1 MPDWTPDPARAAR
14 RLADYERRRYQRKR
28 AGDWA
33 PFTDTAPVRQHLQA
47 LREAGVTQE
56 QISEAAGV
64 SVATLIRAAKQTR
77 MTSAAADAI
86 MAIPIPIPGLDPDV
100 DRQQPPGAAVM
111 TAGEKLQTLV
121 ADGWTLVQIAQATG
135 LSERAIYQQVHQQVP
150 PARTTAEAIDRVYD
164 QLVDN
169 DPGDGHIAA
178 RARLRAERAGWQ
190 PSTPP
195 QPPEADI
202 DDVAVERVVA
212 GDRLPLRPAE
222 QHSVLTPRRVISR
235 RRDRPP
241 PRPQPPHR
249 AAAPRP
255 KPAAR
260 LHRPPPAAQHAGSL
274 TQNRVRTPCYINPGN
289 KGAARKAP
297 R

>member
-1 MPDWTPDPARAAR
+1 MTAASLPDWTPDPAQVAR

-77 MTSAAADAI
+77 MTSAAADAL
-86 MAIPIPIPGLDPDV
+86 MAIPVPNV
-100 DRQQPPGAAVM
+100 DRNEPPGTAVV

-121 ADGWTLVQIAQATG
+121 ADGWTLVQIAQAAG
-135 LSERAIYQQVHQQVP
+135 LSERAVYQQVHQQVP
-150 PARTTAEAIDRVYD
+150 PARRTIQAIDRVYD

-222 QHSVLTPRRVISR
+222 QQTVLTRLAGSYPDDEIGRRLGLSPRTVLRH
-235 RRDRPP
+235 RDRNQLPAYTGHHQ
-241 PRPQPPHR
+241 RP
-249 AAAPRP
+249 
-255 KPAAR
+255 
-260 LHRPPPAAQHAGSL
+260 
-274 TQNRVRTPCYINPGN
+274 NTPG
-289 KGAARKAP
+289 R
-297 R
+297 